1 MPCSAASSYSSAN
14 RETAAQTSAAHRT
27 ARYRCIPLL
36 HSAQL
41 SVFERAPPSAVF
53 PRLGTTAPTPRTPL
67 LLVSII
73 ATQKKAHHR
82 LPPAQRPATNPSPPR
97 LTSLALL
104 CCSAVERLLQFVA
117 NLASFSNDKYA
128 SDSELA
134 VDLLEQIIPL
144 TKAKDKAVRFRT
156 CQLTSKLLNSL
167 GEDAEV
173 SDEFYENI
181 LNAMLLRLRDKI
193 PVVRVHAASAISR
206 LQDPT
211 DPEDPVTLEYLRM
224 IANDTSK
231 EVRKSV
237 LANIGISTVTLPAI
251 LARIR
256 YVSAQKT

>member
-1 MPCSAASSYSSAN
+1 M
-14 RETAAQTSAAHRT
+14 
-27 ARYRCIPLL
+27 
-36 HSAQL
+36 
-41 SVFERAPPSAVF
+41 
-53 PRLGTTAPTPRTPL
+53 
-67 LLVSII
+67 
-73 ATQKKAHHR
+73 
-82 LPPAQRPATNPSPPR
+82 
-97 LTSLALL
+97 L